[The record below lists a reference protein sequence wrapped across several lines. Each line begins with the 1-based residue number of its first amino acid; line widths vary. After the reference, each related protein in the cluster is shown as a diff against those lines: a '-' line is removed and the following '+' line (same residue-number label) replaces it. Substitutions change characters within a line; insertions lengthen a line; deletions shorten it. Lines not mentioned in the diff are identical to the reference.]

1 MRKYFLAAV
10 LPVFGILI
18 CLQGCNKTHECPE
31 VTTVVYEDIST
42 VDQGVESYTCNNPDK
57 TSLPEQTWCEA
68 KDQFEQRGQTTSLD
82 DFQVYLKGFRE
93 GYSLASEAADS
104 RLSLADDIDSPS
116 ETSYDMG
123 YRDGYFA
130 VMDAMGIV
138 QYNCASADLMSEY
151 KDRWCEAA
159 DAYRNSGSGSE
170 NNPFVR
176 GRFIDGYMTGGRV
189 ALTVPTSM
197 EAFFGGE
204 NPEGKQPAIV
214 QPSGDLRSTE
224 LAFYRGFDV
233 GYKAMIDSIRE
244 SINQVMQQMQIPN
257 NMDFPEGL
265 MPPPPGQ

>member
-1 MRKYFLAAV
+1 MRNYFLAAV
-10 LPVFGILI
+10 LPVVGILI
-18 CLQGCNKTHECPE
+18 GLQGCNKAQECPE
-31 VTTVVYEDIST
+31 VTTVVYEDISS
-42 VDQGVESYTCNNPDK
+42 VDQGAESYTCSNPDK
-57 TSLPEQTWCEA
+57 TSLLELTWCEA
-68 KDQFEQRGQTTSLD
+68 KDQFEHHGQSTSSD
-82 DFQVYLKGFRE
+82 DFLTYLKGFRE
-93 GYSLASEAADS
+93 GYLLASQAADS
-104 RLSLADDIDSPS
+104 RLSLADDSNSPS
-116 ETSYDMG
+116 EPPYDMG
-123 YRDGYFA
+123 HRDGFLA
-130 VMDAMGIV
+130 VMEAMGIIE
-138 QYNCASADLMSEY
+138 YNCASADLMSEY

-159 DAYRNSGSGSE
+159 DAYRSSGSGSD

-176 GRFIDGYMTGGRV
+176 ARFIDGYMTGGRV

-214 QPSGDLRSTE
+214 QPSGDLNSTE

-244 SINQVMQQMQIPN
+244 SINQVMQQMQLPH